1 MTLKKSNTK
10 KKNAN
15 NTIIGHLSIN
25 SFRDKLVFV
34 KEMIQVFDIFLV
46 SQSKL
51 DNTFPTKLFKINS
64 YVIFRYDRNRFE
76 RGLFLYVNKWVPCRL
91 LQRHPNFF
99 NLEIL
104 VLEVYQN
111 NRKWLFLGVHKAP
124 D

>member
-76 RGLFLYVNKWVPCRL
+76 RGLFLYVNK
-91 LQRHPNFF
+91 
-99 NLEIL
+99 
-104 VLEVYQN
+104 
-111 NRKWLFLGVHKAP
+111 
-124 D
+124 